1 MRVNV
6 WALTSPHRRPR
17 PTRHGNFFLDDLRAV
32 NDGAEAIEQHPHAAL
47 PAELQQVALVLADVP
62 LGRHLDEQVDSAP
75 QLRFVREVV
84 GSLGVVRFPA
94 ELAELGVSA
103 TIVRRPD
110 IDVRA
115 VRERIGL
122 SQAEFAMRFGFE
134 LDTIQ
139 NWEQGRNAPD
149 APAQIL
155 LKVIETHPDVVD
167 EVLSAGKPRRKR
179 EKSTSRV

>member
-1 MRVNV
+1 MSKKLSLREV
-6 WALTSPHRRPR
+6 LERPEEAKAE
-17 PTRHGNFFLDDLRAV
+17 PRAV
-32 NDGAEAIEQHPHAAL
+32 SGS
-47 PAELQQVALVLADVP
+47 PAHYVLRLVDVDRP
-62 LGRHLDEQVDSAP
+62 VT
-75 QLRFVREVV
+75 FVRCLMSHGLSLRKGHGVISRLAEGEIVPVELCAPKDFDVV
-84 GSLGVVRFPA
+84 A